1 MSTYVDSLLEK
12 RANIWE
18 GAKALLD
25 TAAAEKRE
33 LSAEEEQSYARMTED
48 LNTLR
53 AQADKLTEDAAS
65 AKAAEESLRALA
77 SQRQERTGKD
87 EGKDELRSFLKGE
100 TREFVARPTAEEQRD
115 LTKGTATAGGN
126 TVPTSFYGQLWAH
139 LIDTANIVNYATV
152 IRTDSGDTLEIP
164 TTTAHSSGALI
175 AEAGT
180 LTESDPAFAKRSL
193 GAYKYALSIQVANE
207 LVKDTGVDLE
217 GYLAMQAGRAVGNA
231 MGVHLITGTGS
242 SQPTGI
248 MTSTTLGVTG
258 GAGVVGAFTADNL
271 IDLYYSV
278 IAPYR
283 NSRSAAWLAKDST
296 LATARK
302 LKDTTNQ
309 YLWAPGLAGAGD
321 TILGKP
327 VVTDPNVAAVALSA
341 KSLAFGDLSAYHV
354 RLAGGIRFERSDDF
368 AFQSDLVTFRCIVRG
383 DGILVDQ
390 SGAVKH
396 FVGNAA

>member
-77 SQRQERTGKD
+77 SQRQERTGNV

-115 LTKGTATAGGN
+115 LTKGSATAGGN

-139 LIDTANIVNYATV
+139 LIETANIVNYATV
-152 IRTDSGDTLEIP
+152 IRTDSGETLEIP

-175 AEAGT
+175 AEGGT

-231 MGVHLITGTGS
+231 LGTHLITGTGS

-258 GAGVVGAFTADNL
+258 SASLSGAFTADNL

-327 VVTDPNVAAVALSA
+327 VVTDPNVDAVALSA

-390 SGAVKH
+390 TGAVKH
-396 FVGNAA
+396 FIGNAA

>member
-77 SQRQERTGKD
+77 SQRQERTGNV

-115 LTKGTATAGGN
+115 LTKGSATAGGN

-139 LIDTANIVNYATV
+139 LIETANIVNYATV
-152 IRTDSGDTLEIP
+152 IRTDSGETLEIP
-164 TTTAHSSGALI
+164 TTTAHSSAALI
-175 AEAGT
+175 AEGGT

-231 MGVHLITGTGS
+231 MGTHLITGTGS

-258 GAGVVGAFTADNL
+258 SASVSGAFSADNL

>member
-48 LNTLR
+48 LATLR
-53 AQADKLTEDAAS
+53 TQADKLTEDAAS

-77 SQRQERTGKD
+77 SQRQERTGKV

-115 LTKGTATAGGN
+115 LTKGSATAGGN

-152 IRTDSGDTLEIP
+152 IRTDSGETLEIP

-231 MGVHLITGTGS
+231 MGAHLITGTGS